1 MENQAM
7 QVRIIQEDN
16 DMTNNENIER
26 KRLKD
31 LGHTNS
37 YIEWQVRMN
46 KDWTELLKEGER
58 ENNSAGAIETM
69 IQREIKLNI

>member
-1 MENQAM
+1 
-7 QVRIIQEDN
+7 
-16 DMTNNENIER
+16 MTNNENIER

-58 ENNSAGAIETM
+58 ENNSAVAIESM
-69 IQREIKLNI
+69 IEREIKLV